1 MSRRLQQS
9 ATWWLRLASL
19 LLLLLAGAAALLV
32 RTGLDERWAR
42 EALVRQIESMTGGQA
57 ELQAFRFRVLG
68 LRAEL
73 HGLTIRGREPAGTP
87 PFFHADRLVVDVR
100 LDSLVRRKISLDE
113 VTLDRPAVHVR
124 FDEQGTSN
132 VPAPRLRRPP
142 TPGKPFHE
150 RLFEL
155 AIHRLRMNEGYLL
168 YNHVRVP
175 LVAEGGGF
183 QFALDYEQP
192 IDAEPRYTGR
202 LAWKQFVV
210 VARRYLPFPT
220 DIAGEFAL
228 TRERFLLSRLHWT
241 LPHSAFLVTANVENL
256 ARPQWQVRYEG
267 QLNLED
273 LREILRKPNSPS
285 GLVDL
290 SGQLDNTSGTLN
302 LQGRY
307 QAREITLRYTWFH
320 AGGIETRGEYR
331 LADGRILVPEFE
343 ARALGGVIHGRL
355 EFTLA
360 DQRFRVTSQA
370 RGMSVAEVLAAVD
383 NPALPVAALGWRG
396 SMDVDAE
403 TTWLRDFKSVESRG
417 ISIWAPPLVPPETGL
432 PVAAR
437 LDYHYIMDQDAVE
450 LRQSEISTPESVL
463 SFDGRLGQA
472 GSALRVEFR
481 TENLQPWNDF
491 IYALRE
497 PGAERVPILG
507 RAHWNGRVT
516 GRLGHPT
523 FAGHLRTTQAAYG
536 TLLWDEIEGDLTYSP
551 DGFRLAQ
558 ARARRGESAAELEF
572 WLELDDWEFRPEH
585 EWGAEANLVRASTDG
600 LQELFGTSFP
610 VHGLLTG
617 QFRLRGTRSDPE
629 LTGLVDVAD
638 VTAWGQGFERVRGQ
652 LAVRKDELRAA
663 NAELRIGR
671 GRITGDLL
679 YRWPEQVVEF
689 DVAGAIVPV
698 ERIQLVQ
705 TERLPLGGELSFQ
718 LRGRGPL
725 RAPQGTG
732 SVRIVNLT
740 VGEDVLGS
748 LQANL
753 SADGERLD
761 MALESALPTGRIVG
775 RLAMTLSGDYPI
787 QGDLTVEGVDLDAFI
802 ETAFHLGELTGDSRV
817 DGRFHLSG
825 QMARPE
831 TLVIEA
837 DISRLEFDYQY
848 LRLRNEGP
856 LRFAYRREEIRL
868 EQAHIRG
875 PDTDFTLSGFVR
887 FSGDRTLDL
896 RLNGAVNLRL
906 VRGFDAELDARGVA
920 QVNGAIEGTF
930 TRPRITGRVSVR
942 NASATYGE
950 LPVGLSHLNGDFVFD
965 HSRLVFEGVRA
976 ESGGGALRLDGTV
989 SYGERPVRLEINARA
1004 ERVRIRYPEGMSWL
1018 AGGTLRLSGTR
1029 RGGLLSGRVTVERL
1043 FMSEGLDLAGLLVAS
1058 PVTPQAPPTTSEF
1071 LRNLQFDVEAVSTPD
1086 ARVEWAGARFESE
1099 ASLRVRGT
1107 WEQPILLGHV
1117 HLLSGEMMLR
1127 GNRYRVLRGDLNFSN
1142 PFRINPDIDV
1152 EAQTTVRQYE
1162 ITLNVTGRADKLSLS
1177 YRSDPPLPPSDILTL
1192 LALGRTGEETELRR
1206 ATTETSPELGAG
1218 ALLSEAIS
1226 SQVTGRLERL
1236 FGITRF
1242 RVDPLVAAT
1251 GTEQNATARITI
1263 EQQITRDLTITYVTN
1278 VSSAQEQIIQ
1288 FEYNIT
1294 RDISI
1299 VALRDQNA
1307 TFGFDIKFKRRFD

>member
-1 MSRRLQQS
+1 MSGRLRRRL
-9 ATWWLRLASL
+9 AWLFRLAG
-19 LLLLLAGAAALLV
+19 LLLLLAAGGVAILV
-32 RTGLDERWAR
+32 RTGLDERWAHG
-42 EALVRQIESMTGGQA
+42 AIVRQIENMTGGRA
-57 ELQAFRFRVLG
+57 ELAAFRFRLLG

-73 HGLTIRGREPAGTP
+73 HGLTIHGREPEGTP

-100 LDSLVRRKISLDE
+100 IDSLVRRKISLDE
-113 VTLDRPAVHVR
+113 ITLDRPAVHVR
-124 FDEQGTSN
+124 FDEQGASN
-132 VPAPRLRRPP
+132 VPVPRLRRQPA
-142 TPGKPFHE
+142 PGKPFQE
-150 RLFEL
+150 RIFEVV
-155 AIHRLRMNEGYLL
+155 IRRLRVNDGYIL
-168 YNHVRVP
+168 YNHVRAP

-192 IDAEPRYTGR
+192 ADAEPRYTGR
-202 LAWKQFVV
+202 FTWEQFLV

-220 DIAGEFAL
+220 GIAGEFTL
-228 TRERFLLSRLHWT
+228 TREQFRLSRLRWT
-241 LPHSAFLVTANVENL
+241 LPHSAFALTANVENL

-290 SGQLDNTSGTLN
+290 SGQLDNASGKLN
-302 LQGRY
+302 WQGRY
-307 QAREITLRYTWFH
+307 QAREITLRYRWFH

-331 LADGRILVPEFE
+331 LADGRVVVPDFE

-370 RGMSVAEVLAAVD
+370 RGLSVAEVLAAVN
-383 NPALPVAALGWRG
+383 NPTLPVAALSWRG

-417 ISIWAPPLVPPETGL
+417 ISIWAPPLVPPETGQ

-437 LDYHYIMDQDAVE
+437 LEYHYVMDADAVE

-463 SFDGRLGQA
+463 TFDGRLGQA
-472 GSALRVEFR
+472 GSSLRVEFR
-481 TENLQPWNDF
+481 TEDLQPWNDF

-497 PGAERVPILG
+497 PGTERVPILG
-507 RAHWNGRVT
+507 RVHWNGRVT

-523 FAGHLRTTQAAYG
+523 FSGHIRAARAAYG

-551 DGFRLAQ
+551 DGFRLAP
-558 ARARRGESAAELEF
+558 ARARRGESSAELEF
-572 WLELDDWEFRPEH
+572 WLELDDWSFRPEH
-585 EWGAEANLVRASTDG
+585 AWGAEANLVRAPTDG
-600 LQELFGTSFP
+600 LQQLFGTHLP
-610 VHGLLTG
+610 VQGLVNG

-629 LTGLVDVAD
+629 LTGLVDIAD
-638 VTAWGQGFERVRGQ
+638 VTAWGLGFERVRGQ
-652 LAVRKDELRAA
+652 LAVRKDELRVA
-663 NAELRIGR
+663 NAELRMGR

-679 YRWPEQVVEF
+679 YRLPERAVEF
-689 DVAGAIVPV
+689 DIDGAIVPV

-705 TERLPLGGELSFQ
+705 TERLPLRGELSFQ

-725 RAPQGTG
+725 HAPQGTG
-732 SVRIVNLT
+732 SLRIVNLT

-753 SADGERLD
+753 SSDGERVEV
-761 MALESALPTGRIVG
+761 ALESALPTGRIAG
-775 RLAMTLSGDYPI
+775 RLAMALSGDYPM

-802 ETAFHLGELTGDSRV
+802 ETAFHLSELTGDSRV
-817 DGRFHLSG
+817 DGRFHLAG

-831 TLVIEA
+831 TLIVEA
-837 DISRLEFDYQY
+837 DVSRLEFDYQY

-856 LRFAYRREEIRL
+856 LRFAYRREEVRL

-887 FSGDRTLDL
+887 FSGDRTLEL
-896 RLNGAVNLRL
+896 RLDGAVNLRL
-906 VRGFDAELDARGVA
+906 ARGFDADLDARGVA

-930 TRPRITGRVSVR
+930 DNPRITGRVVLR

-950 LPVGLSHLNGDFVFD
+950 LPVGLNNLNGDFIFD
-965 HSRLVFEGVRA
+965 RSRLVFEGVRA
-976 ESGGGALRLDGTV
+976 ESGGGSLLLDGTV
-989 SYGERPVRLEINARA
+989 SYGERPVRFEINARA
-1004 ERVRIRYPEGMSWL
+1004 DRVRIRYPEGMSWL
-1018 AGGTLRLSGTR
+1018 AGGTLRLSGTT

-1043 FMSEGLDLAGLLVAS
+1043 FMSEGLDLASLLVAS

-1071 LRNLQFDVEAVSTPD
+1071 LRNLQFDVEAFSTPD

-1117 HLLSGEMMLR
+1117 HLLSGEMTLR

-1162 ITLNVTGRADKLSLS
+1162 ITLNVTGRADKLNLS
-1177 YRSDPPLPPSDILTL
+1177 YRSDPPLPPGDILTL

-1206 ATTETSPELGAG
+1206 ATAETTPEMGAG

-1242 RVDPLVAAT
+1242 RVDPFVADT